1 MNFSYGNEFDVQT
14 PKKTASETLIGKG
27 SPTDKSPFTKDDPY
41 EGPFFL
47 GDPNTGKGSLMFE
60 IVDSIVHG
68 TPPGDSFSFGDES
81 NEEIARN
88 RAVKAYRDAVVG
100 GGYDLFG
107 TPGDRGIRYYDFDD
121 YRKMQDLTPYSEMES
136 PPDVNVD
143 IYKQRP
149 YIVKQGGV
157 DLVGVTDPETGKFRP
172 LTFNDAEQAK
182 ISGIVGPVNPSE
194 DEGVDNGDGGGGD
207 GDSGGGGDEK
217 PIPVP
222 VYDLVKPTPYVTP
235 LPPDFDS
242 GFTGIT
248 PPNQVTTQIPQT
260 SMITPPTSQYT
271 ASMLSEATPTL
282 SSEQL
287 MGLGTDEEQSL
298 ADLLALLDNN
308 TSVG

>member
-1 MNFSYGNEFDVQT
+1 
-14 PKKTASETLIGKG
+14 SETLIGKG

-47 GDPNTGKGSLMFE
+47 GDPNTGKGSLLFE
-60 IVDSIVHG
+60 IVDSIVKG

-100 GGYDLFG
+100 GGYDFFG

-121 YRKMQDLTPYSEMES
+121 YRKMQELTPYSEMEN

-182 ISGIVGPVNPSE
+182 LSGIVGPDNPPE
-194 DEGVDNGDGGGGD
+194 DEGEGVDNGGGGD

-248 PPNQVTTQIPQT
+248 PPNQVTTQIPET

-298 ADLLALLDNN
+298 AELLSLLDNN

>member
-1 MNFSYGNEFDVQT
+1 MIDGYGIPGKFTTTTT
-14 PKKTASETLIGKG
+14 PKTTGSETLIGKG

-60 IVDSIVHG
+60 IVDSIVKG
-68 TPPGDSFSFGDES
+68 TPPGPSANMGDKDPSPAPITLLGDDAIKELTQEQARSELKKIGPTISGSTGDYSDLSTFDSYNFGSSPYNLDYFKKLAE
-81 NEEIARN
+81 A
-88 RAVKAYRDAVVG
+88 AG
-100 GGYDLFG
+100 GGKKTQSASDLNVMSGAGPNTFRYD
-107 TPGDRGIRYYDFDD
+107 PNN
-121 YRKMQDLTPYSEMES
+121 
-136 PPDVNVD
+136 PP
-143 IYKQRP
+143 
-149 YIVKQGGV
+149 
-157 DLVGVTDPETGKFRP
+157 
-172 LTFNDAEQAK
+172 
-182 ISGIVGPVNPSE
+182 E
-194 DEGVDNGDGGGGD
+194 DEGEGVDNGGGGGGG

-287 MGLGTDEEQSL
+287 MGLGTDEEQTL
-298 ADLLALLDNN
+298 AELLALLDNN